1 MYRPPKVRPKNL
13 TIGGR
18 YIKIVGT
25 ASFFEK
31 IFMYVSIKENFNF
44 ADFSFFSTKNY
55 QKSQKTYQ
63 KCQKYNMEIE
73 IMLPYAR
80 VII

>member
-1 MYRPPKVRPKNL
+1 
-13 TIGGR
+13 
-18 YIKIVGT
+18 
-25 ASFFEK
+25 
-31 IFMYVSIKENFNF
+31 MYVSIKENFNF

-73 IMLPYAR
+73 IMLSYAR
-80 VII
+80 VIT

>member
-1 MYRPPKVRPKNL
+1 MYRLYRPPKVRPKNL
-13 TIGGR
+13 TIGGP

-55 QKSQKTYQ
+55 QKSQK
-63 KCQKYNMEIE
+63 YNMEIE
-73 IMLPYAR
+73 IMLSYAR
-80 VII
+80 VIT